1 MHHTSAPQD
10 PQTYQCHQQPHC
22 TEGQAQ
28 GGGVTVHSHTA
39 RSSGSGL
46 EPWLPCMRSLVP
58 WVCWPSFG
66 GASTPP
72 PPLTISFSASTG
84 RRAPGGAAQHNRQW

>member
-1 MHHTSAPQD
+1 MRHASAPQESSEL
-10 PQTYQCHQQPHC
+10 PVSSAAPL

-39 RSSGSGL
+39 RSRGSGL
-46 EPWLPCMRSLVP
+46 EPWLPCLRSLVP
-58 WVCWPSFG
+58 LVCWPSFG